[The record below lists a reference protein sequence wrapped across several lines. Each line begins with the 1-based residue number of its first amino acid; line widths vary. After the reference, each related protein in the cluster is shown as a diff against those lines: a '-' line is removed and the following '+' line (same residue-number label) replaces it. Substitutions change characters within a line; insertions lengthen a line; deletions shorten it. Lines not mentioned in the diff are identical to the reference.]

1 MNRGDGWL
9 ATQSVLIATCS
20 TLTADLN
27 PTGRMSTQHAPEEQ
41 PTEEATRTP
50 ERIISQRL
58 PGTNGEL
65 RTRAR
70 FLRGDCLGRGSFARA
85 YQLTELQT
93 SGSSSPIA
101 TKVLLKREVDVAKV
115 AAEVALHRRLS
126 HPHIVTCFDT
136 FEDTAYLYL
145 LLELC
150 DLTAMH
156 LLKQHGP
163 LAVPCAARLVSQ
175 AACGLHHLH
184 AEHLVIHRDVKPQ
197 NLLLK
202 RVARGARYAAGDT
215 QRDGGGGGGVGGGG
229 GGGAGGDGAECAW
242 EWEVK
247 IADFGLSA
255 RLASR
260 EERRHTLCGTV
271 NYLAPDITS
280 NLNPQP

>member
-1 MNRGDGWL
+1 MLANRGDGCA
-9 ATQSVLIATCS
+9 ATQRVLIATCS

-27 PTGRMSTQHAPEEQ
+27 PTGRMSTQHAPEER

-85 YQLTELQT
+85 YQLTELET

-115 AAEVALHRRLS
+115 AAEVALHRSLS

-184 AEHLVIHRDVKPQ
+184 TEHLVIHRDVKP
-197 NLLLK
+197 NP
-202 RVARGARYAAGDT
+202 
-215 QRDGGGGGGVGGGG
+215 
-229 GGGAGGDGAECAW
+229 
-242 EWEVK
+242 
-247 IADFGLSA
+247 
-255 RLASR
+255 
-260 EERRHTLCGTV
+260 
-271 NYLAPDITS
+271 NPNPNPNPD
-280 NLNPQP
+280 PDP

>member
-1 MNRGDGWL
+1 MARQRNAPCWRIVTTGGCG
-9 ATQSVLIATCS
+9 AKQRRAHCHVH

-115 AAEVALHRRLS
+115 AAEVELHRSLS

-175 AACGLHHLH
+175 AA
-184 AEHLVIHRDVKPQ
+184 
-197 NLLLK
+197 
-202 RVARGARYAAGDT
+202 
-215 QRDGGGGGGVGGGG
+215 
-229 GGGAGGDGAECAW
+229 
-242 EWEVK
+242 
-247 IADFGLSA
+247 
-255 RLASR
+255 
-260 EERRHTLCGTV
+260 
-271 NYLAPDITS
+271 
-280 NLNPQP
+280 

>member
-1 MNRGDGWL
+1 MNRRYGWP
-9 ATQSVLIATCS
+9 AYQSVVIAKCT
-20 TLTADLN
+20 TLTAGLS
-27 PTGRMSTQHAPEEQ
+27 PTVRMSTQRAPEEQ
-41 PTEEATRTP
+41 PIEEDTRTP

-85 YQLTELQT
+85 YLLTELVT

-115 AAEVALHRRLS
+115 AAEVALHRSLS
-126 HPHIVTCFDT
+126 HPHIVACFDT
-136 FEDTAYLYL
+136 FEDTAHLYL

-175 AACGLHHLH
+175 A
-184 AEHLVIHRDVKPQ
+184 
-197 NLLLK
+197 
-202 RVARGARYAAGDT
+202 T
-215 QRDGGGGGGVGGGG
+215 
-229 GGGAGGDGAECAW
+229 
-242 EWEVK
+242 
-247 IADFGLSA
+247 
-255 RLASR
+255 LA
-260 EERRHTLCGTV
+260 
-271 NYLAPDITS
+271 
-280 NLNPQP
+280 

>member
-1 MNRGDGWL
+1 MATRGKPAERALLVNRGDGCV

-85 YQLTELQT
+85 YQLTELET

-115 AAEVALHRRLS
+115 AAEVALHRSLS

-175 AACGLHHLH
+175 AARALGLGLGLGSGLGSGIGLASPNPNPNPDPDPDLH
-184 AEHLVIHRDVKPQ
+184 AQVDALRAHGPACERAE
-197 NLLLK
+197 
-202 RVARGARYAAGDT
+202 RVPVRGRG
-215 QRDGGGGGGVGGGG
+215 RISG
-229 GGGAGGDGAECAW
+229 
-242 EWEVK
+242 
-247 IADFGLSA
+247 
-255 RLASR
+255 
-260 EERRHTLCGTV
+260 
-271 NYLAPDITS
+271 
-280 NLNPQP
+280 